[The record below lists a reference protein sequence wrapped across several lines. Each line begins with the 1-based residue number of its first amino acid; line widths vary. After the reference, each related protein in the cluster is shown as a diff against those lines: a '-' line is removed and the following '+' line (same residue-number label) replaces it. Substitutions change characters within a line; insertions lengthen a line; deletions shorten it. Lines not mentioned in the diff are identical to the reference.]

1 MFDTRRP
8 LIVRISATL
17 AVFASA
23 YLLGYVTHATVS
35 AAEDETLPFPQLTTL
50 ARVLSHI
57 DQSYVDPVDDEDML
71 YGAIKAMV
79 TSLDPHSNFLTPEE
93 FAAMREDTRGEYVG
107 VGMELGVRDEKV
119 TVITAFEGGPAHEAG
134 LLSGDKLIE
143 IDGEVVATNSIED
156 VVQILRGEQGEPVTL
171 LVHRPVEGTD
181 DVELLTFELIRDVIH
196 VPAVEAALLAPQMG
210 YVSVRSFQSG
220 VTDDVRGAL
229 DELQIEN
236 GSQLTS
242 LVLDFRNN
250 PGGLLNEAVAM
261 SDLFLDEG
269 VVVTTEGRD
278 PEENDS
284 FSSRDG
290 NTAFRGGLVVLVN
303 GGTASASEIVAG
315 AVRDRDRGTIIGT
328 TTFGKGTVQTIID
341 FTDGSGLKLTTARY
355 FTPDHISIHGDGIQ
369 PDMEV
374 ASSHIDEVVIAEGF
388 EPVTDQQVLSAIRLL
403 QGETE

>member
-1 MFDTRRP
+1 MLYTRRP
-8 LIVRISATL
+8 LIARVSASVAL
-17 AVFASA
+17 FACA

-35 AAEDETLPFPQLTTL
+35 AAEDESPPFAQLTTL

-57 DQSYVDPVDDEDML
+57 DQSYVDPVNDQEML

-79 TSLDPHSNFLTPEE
+79 TSLDPHSNFLTPDE

-134 LLSGDKLIE
+134 IQSGDKVIE
-143 IDGEVVATNSIED
+143 IDGEVVATNSIEE
-156 VVQILRGEQGEPVTL
+156 VVQILRGEQGEPVSL
-171 LVHRPVEGTD
+171 LVHRPIEDTE
-181 DVELLTFELIRDVIH
+181 DVELLSFELIRDVIH
-196 VPAVEAALLAPQMG
+196 VPAVESSLLAPQVG
-210 YVSVRSFQSG
+210 YISVRSFQSG

-250 PGGLLNEAVAM
+250 PGGLLNEAVSM

-278 PEENDS
+278 PEENDA

-341 FTDGSGLKLTTARY
+341 FADGSGLKLTTARY
-355 FTPDHISIHGDGIQ
+355 FTPDHVSIHGAGIE
-369 PDMEV
+369 PDLEV
-374 ASSHIDEVVIAEGF
+374 ASAHIDEVVIAEGF
-388 EPVTDQQVLSAIRLL
+388 EPVTDQQLLSAVQLL
-403 QGETE
+403 LGETE